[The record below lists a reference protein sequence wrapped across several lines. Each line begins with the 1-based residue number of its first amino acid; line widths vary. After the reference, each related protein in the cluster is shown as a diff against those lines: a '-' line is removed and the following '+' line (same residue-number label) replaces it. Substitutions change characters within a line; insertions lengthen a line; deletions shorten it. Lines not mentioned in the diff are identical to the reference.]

1 MYETKYGAEH
11 KILRCCKCDY
21 RFSETQNTP
30 MANLKT
36 PIAKIVLVLKAITE
50 GTSINATSRIFNVSK
65 NSIYR
70 WQERIGHLKET
81 LMLFT
86 LTHNFLHLVIE
97 GDELYT
103 KIAKNTEPSE
113 SEGWTII
120 LMNRASRFILE
131 MECGHREEQLF
142 KNAIDHFAKIIELTD
157 DLTLM
162 TDGERRYG
170 NLLFDICHEEIHTGK
185 RGRPRKT
192 LPEGV
197 KVRVKNKGS
206 QSHKKGKKRPKYQ
219 APQPEHPDTKQN
231 IEDKAIHANHVEAF
245 NASLRRICSAYR
257 RKTNTYA
264 KKKERLQERLD
275 LIWVFH
281 NFVKVHHTTRQIPA
295 VALGIMEK
303 ALSFTDLF
311 LIQSV
316 A

>member
-1 MYETKYGAEH
+1 
-11 KILRCCKCDY
+11 
-21 RFSETQNTP
+21 
-30 MANLKT
+30 LKT
-36 PIAKIVLVLKAITE
+36 LIALIVHVLKSLTE
-50 GTSINATSRIFNVSK
+50 GSGINAVSRIFNVSK

-70 WQERIGHLKET
+70 WQKRIGNLKET
-81 LMLFT
+81 LTLFT
-86 LTHNFLHLVIE
+86 LTHQFLQLVIE

-103 KIAKNTEPSE
+103 KVAKNTEPSE
-113 SEGWTII
+113 SEGWTIL
-120 LMNRASRFILE
+120 LMDRASRFIWE
-131 MECGHREEQLF
+131 MQCGRREKQLF
-142 KNAIDHFAKIIELTD
+142 KNVIDHLSRIIEQTD

-206 QSHKKGKKRPKYQ
+206 QSHKKGRKRPKYQ

-245 NASLRRICSAYR
+245 NSSLRRLSAAYR

-264 KKKERLQERLD
+264 KMKERLQERLD

-281 NFVKVHHTTRQIPA
+281 NFVKMHHTTRQTPA
-295 VALGIMEK
+295 VGLGILEK
-303 ALSFTDLF
+303 GLGFTDLF
-311 LIQSV
+311 SIQSV